1 MLRKTLVMLLIL
13 AGMPAVGRS
22 QAPAL
27 PEGLS
32 RDSPSKEETVDRP
45 TLPKGLDDNQAVP
58 AAEPDLPAGLASPS
72 SSVSSEADHTGAQ
85 EAKWQLPPGLG
96 GFWEV
101 RGGVRVK
108 DDPVQD
114 EATLAETRFQL
125 AYDRSVAD
133 YLPRGRLGITT
144 DFLFDAADED
154 RGDIDLET
162 GEGFIDLRE
171 FWISLTPFEF
181 LDLKVGRQIL
191 TWGTG
196 NLIFLNDLF
205 PKDYPSFFL
214 GRHLDY
220 LKAPSDALKASFY
233 SALANLDVVYT
244 PRFDADRYVSGRSV
258 SFYDPTLG
266 GLRGE
271 DEPIAVDRP
280 DKVFEDDEIALRL
293 YRNIGAYE
301 LALYG
306 YDGFWKGP
314 AGTDPATGK
323 RTFPPLR
330 VLGASVRGP
339 LGPGIGNLEVAWYR
353 SRDDTDGDD
362 PRIQNSELRL
372 LAGYEFE
379 AARNLTVGIQY
390 YLEHM
395 RDYEAYK
402 DGLAPGFP
410 AREENRQWVTLDLT
424 QELMAQNQLVVSLFT
439 FYSLETRD
447 AYLRPSATYD
457 YTDHW
462 QLEVGGN
469 VFLGGKETFFGRLEE
484 NTNVY
489 AALRYSF

>member
-1 MLRKTLVMLLIL
+1 MLRKVLVIVLIL
-13 AGMPAVGRS
+13 AGIPAVGRP
-22 QAPAL
+22 QGPAL

-32 RDSPSKEETVDRP
+32 RDSGSPEETADGP
-45 TLPKGLDDNQAVP
+45 ALPKGLDADQAAP
-58 AAEPDLPAGLASPS
+58 AGEPDLPAGLESPS
-72 SSVSSEADHTGAQ
+72 ASAASETGQAG
-85 EAKWQLPPGLG
+85 ARAPHWQLPPGLG
-96 GFWEV
+96 GFWEI
-101 RGGVRVK
+101 RGGARFK
-108 DDPVQD
+108 DDPVED
-114 EATLAETRFQL
+114 EVSLAETRLQL
-125 AYDRSVAD
+125 AYDRSAAD
-133 YLPRGRLGITT
+133 YLPRGRLGITA

-181 LDLKVGRQIL
+181 VDLKVGRQIL

-220 LKAPSDALKASFY
+220 LKAPSDAVKASFY
-233 SALANLDVVYT
+233 GALANLDVVYT
-244 PRFDADRYVSGRSV
+244 PRFDADRYVSGRRV

-271 DEPIAVDRP
+271 DNPIAVDRP

-314 AGTDPATGK
+314 AGTDPAAGE

-330 VLGASVRGP
+330 VFGASVRGP
-339 LGPGIGNLEVAWYR
+339 LGPGIGNLEVAWYH
-353 SRDDTDGDD
+353 SRDDADGDD
-362 PRIQNSELRL
+362 PLVQNSELRL

-379 AARNLTVGIQY
+379 AARDLTVGIQY

-395 RDYEAYK
+395 RHYGAYK
-402 DGLAPGFP
+402 DSLTGGGAV
-410 AREENRQWVTLDLT
+410 REENRQWVTLDLA

-447 AYLRPSATYD
+447 AYLRPRVTYD

-462 QLEVGGN
+462 QLSVGGN
-469 VFLGGKETFFGRLEE
+469 VFLGSKETFFGRFEE
-484 NTNVY
+484 NSNVY